1 MHSSDIEHPPLR
13 NQTVDMSSEAITR
26 RIREASELNQL
37 GLSLARAK
45 PLSPDV
51 IDVDSQLSLPDSEST
66 KD

>member
-1 MHSSDIEHPPLR
+1 MHSSDIDQPPLR

-45 PLSPDV
+45 PLSPEV
-51 IDVDSQLSLPDSEST
+51 IDEDTLLSRPDSERT
-66 KD
+66 ED